1 MNAHSIL
8 LAAIVA
14 TTVAAQVAAQQNI
27 AVQLPTFHV
36 TTARTTVSVPDGGS
50 ALLGG
55 VSRAREGAVS
65 RGVPLLGKLP
75 GAGRPFKNRAIGR
88 DVDVSQMSVTA
99 RIIDLEE
106 EELRQTGV
114 SAQTLM
120 QTREATNLAG
130 ASTALA
136 PPPSRRDISS
146 RALAGVTAARA
157 GINSAVA
164 DRADFIARHI
174 GRRPMDAADDNAIP
188 RDMVDP
194 HDGARNVAPILASVA
209 EVQQQNEAARQQRLS
224 EAHEFYAKGR
234 QAESVGKVGVAK
246 IWYQMAARRAE
257 GELLHDVSRRL
268 TALEGSAAN
277 NQDRLAGR

>member
-8 LAAIVA
+8 LATIVA

-136 PPPSRRDISS
+136 PPSRRDISS
-146 RALAGVTAARA
+146 HCCCKENTKAFSSGHIACCARWAKAAW
-157 GINSAVA
+157 
-164 DRADFIARHI
+164 
-174 GRRPMDAADDNAIP
+174 
-188 RDMVDP
+188 
-194 HDGARNVAPILASVA
+194 APCSLPST
-209 EVQQQNEAARQQRLS
+209 R
-224 EAHEFYAKGR
+224 
-234 QAESVGKVGVAK
+234 
-246 IWYQMAARRAE
+246 
-257 GELLHDVSRRL
+257 
-268 TALEGSAAN
+268 
-277 NQDRLAGR
+277 